1 MQYVLLVV
9 IYEQP
14 QIMIQH
20 VLLERRKKRRKEK
33 EKNKEEERVSMRTKF
48 GKIDQ

>member
-20 VLLERRKKRRKEK
+20 VLLKRRKEK
-33 EKNKEEERVSMRTKF
+33 EKRKRKKQRGRKSIHENKVR
-48 GKIDQ
+48 